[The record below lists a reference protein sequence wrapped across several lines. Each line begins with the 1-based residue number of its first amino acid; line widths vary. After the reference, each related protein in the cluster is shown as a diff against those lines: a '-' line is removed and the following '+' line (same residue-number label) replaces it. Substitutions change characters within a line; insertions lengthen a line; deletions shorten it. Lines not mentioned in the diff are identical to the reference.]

1 MAHQRDENFTYMS
14 EDSEWILLEEK
25 IYLLPGVLPRDENE
39 YDMPVIGV
47 NSNEKKRQSSI
58 DHTSSFIEEIH
69 KKNSRTAKVT
79 DTSRKKAR
87 APPEL
92 ISVDEVTML
101 TNPHGKKLVF
111 SKSSTPLPQRFM
123 HCGDPSQKKP
133 LMTRTPG
140 QILPGSK
147 WPSEK
152 STNSSSISEFISG
165 DCRGKEDT
173 KKQEKDEG
181 CFQLSPQMYR
191 PVHTTR
197 KSSRSIA
204 SGRIPSSSFSHL
216 PPSSSFSGHT
226 VGISTG
232 NFADYGRRKLVN
244 SQSIP
249 FSQQP
254 EFRRES
260 PTPQKPNSAQAQ
272 ILPAFQWPPIEGE
285 TDCMENDL
293 GALRL
298 EENAPCGG
306 KAKKEYENRIN
317 SLGTL
322 STLQGRHL
330 NWYKYSRS
338 TSLTVQPPSKISPP
352 FAASSQ
358 SKTISSSV
366 QILPV
371 FQQPGTKKITN
382 HDDDVRQDFMQKLDV
397 KERND
402 VRDGPLYSCISST
415 DLAGQSKPFSPMP
428 PKCSELYKREED
440 EEKTEKPLPEVRV
453 EGCLLWK
460 RRMKNDERQPVF
472 CGAPLKDFI
481 DAERKLRD
489 LNCEDIS
496 DQEKA

>member
-1 MAHQRDENFTYMS
+1 MAHQRDENFTDMS

-79 DTSRKKAR
+79 DTSRTKTR

-92 ISVDEVTML
+92 ISVDEVTIL
-101 TNPHGKKLVF
+101 TNPHSKKLVF

-123 HCGDPSQKKP
+123 HSGDPSQKKP

-260 PTPQKPNSAQAQ
+260 PTPRKPNSAQAQ

-322 STLQGRHL
+322 SVLQGRHL

-382 HDDDVRQDFMQKLDV
+382 HDDDVRQDFMQKLDF

-460 RRMKNDERQPVF
+460 RRIKNDERQPVF

>member
-79 DTSRKKAR
+79 DTSRTKAR

-101 TNPHGKKLVF
+101 TNPHSKKLVF

-415 DLAGQSKPFSPMP
+415 DLAGQSRPFSPMP
-428 PKCSELYKREED
+428 PKCSELYKRGED

>member
-1 MAHQRDENFTYMS
+1 MAHQRDEHFTDMS

-25 IYLLPGVLPRDENE
+25 IYLLPGVLPRNENE

-58 DHTSSFIEEIH
+58 DHTSSFIEETH
-69 KKNSRTAKVT
+69 KKNSRTSKVT
-79 DTSRKKAR
+79 GTSRTKVK

-101 TNPHGKKLVF
+101 TNPHSKKLVF

-123 HCGDPSQKKP
+123 HSGDPSQRKP
-133 LMTRTPG
+133 LMARTPG

-147 WPSEK
+147 RPSEK
-152 STNSSSISEFISG
+152 GTHSG
-165 DCRGKEDT
+165 DCGGKEDI
-173 KKQEKDEG
+173 KKQQKDEE
-181 CFQLSPQMYR
+181 CFRLSPQMHR

-197 KSSRSIA
+197 KSSRSI
-204 SGRIPSSSFSHL
+204 STGRIQSSSFSHL
-216 PPSSSFSGHT
+216 PRSTSISGHT
-226 VGISTG
+226 VGSSTG
-232 NFADYGRRKLVN
+232 NLADYGRRKLVN

-249 FSQQP
+249 LSQQP
-254 EFRRES
+254 KFRRES
-260 PTPQKPNSAQAQ
+260 PTPRKPNSAPAQ
-272 ILPAFQWPPIEGE
+272 ILPAFQWPPIEEE
-285 TDCMENDL
+285 TDCLENEL
-293 GALRL
+293 GTLRL
-298 EENAPCGG
+298 EENASCGG

-322 STLQGRHL
+322 SALQGSHL

-338 TSLTVQPPSKISPP
+338 TALTVQPPSKISPP
-352 FAASSQ
+352 VAASSQ
-358 SKTISSSV
+358 SKTIPSSE

-371 FQQPGTKKITN
+371 FQQPGIKKITN
-382 HDDDVRQDFMQKLDV
+382 HDDNDVGLDSVQKVDV

-402 VRDGPLYSCISST
+402 VTDDPRYSCVSST
-415 DLAGQSKPFSPMP
+415 DLAAQSRPFSPMP

-460 RRMKNDERQPVF
+460 RRIKNDERQPVF
-472 CGAPLKDFI
+472 CSPPLKDFI

-496 DQEKA
+496 DQEEG

>member
-1 MAHQRDENFTYMS
+1 MAHQRDENFTDMS

-58 DHTSSFIEEIH
+58 DRTSSFIEEID
-69 KKNSRTAKVT
+69 KKNSRTAKVIG
-79 DTSRKKAR
+79 TSRTKAK

-92 ISVDEVTML
+92 ISVDEVTMV
-101 TNPHGKKLVF
+101 TNPHSKKLVF
-111 SKSSTPLPQRFM
+111 SKSSTPLPQRLV
-123 HCGDPSQKKP
+123 HSGNPSQRRP
-133 LMTRTPG
+133 LLTRTRG

-152 STNSSSISEFISG
+152 GTHSG
-165 DCRGKEDT
+165 DYGGKEDT
-173 KKQEKDEG
+173 KEQEKDEG
-181 CFQLSPQMYR
+181 CFQLSPQMCR
-191 PVHTTR
+191 TVHTTR

-204 SGRIPSSSFSHL
+204 TGRIPSSSFSHL

-226 VGISTG
+226 VGNSTW

-260 PTPQKPNSAQAQ
+260 PTPRKPNSAQAQ

-330 NWYKYSRS
+330 NRYKYSRS

-460 RRMKNDERQPVF
+460 RRIKNDERQPVF

>member
-1 MAHQRDENFTYMS
+1 MAHQRGENFTDMS

-69 KKNSRTAKVT
+69 KKNSRTAKVIG
-79 DTSRKKAR
+79 TSRTKAK

-92 ISVDEVTML
+92 ISVDEVTMV
-101 TNPHGKKLVF
+101 TNPHSKKLVF
-111 SKSSTPLPQRFM
+111 SKSSTPLPQRLV
-123 HCGDPSQKKP
+123 HSGNPSQRKP
-133 LMTRTPG
+133 LLTRTRG

-152 STNSSSISEFISG
+152 GTHSG
-165 DCRGKEDT
+165 DYGGKEDT
-173 KKQEKDEG
+173 KEQEKDEG
-181 CFQLSPQMYR
+181 CFQLSPQMCR
-191 PVHTTR
+191 TVHTTR

-204 SGRIPSSSFSHL
+204 TGRIPSSSFSHL

-226 VGISTG
+226 VGNSTG

-260 PTPQKPNSAQAQ
+260 PTPRKPNSAPAQ

-285 TDCMENDL
+285 TDCVGNDL

-306 KAKKEYENRIN
+306 KVKKEYENRIN

-322 STLQGRHL
+322 SALQGRHL

-338 TSLTVQPPSKISPP
+338 NSLSVQPPSKISPP
-352 FAASSQ
+352 VAASSQ
-358 SKTISSSV
+358 SNTISSSV

-382 HDDDVRQDFMQKLDV
+382 HDDNDVRQDFMQKLDV

-415 DLAGQSKPFSPMP
+415 DLAGQSRPFSPMP
-428 PKCSELYKREED
+428 PKCSELYKRGED

-460 RRMKNDERQPVF
+460 RRIKNDERQPLF
-472 CGAPLKDFI
+472 CSAPLKDFI

-496 DQEKA
+496 DQEEA

>member
-1 MAHQRDENFTYMS
+1 MAHQRDENFTDVS

-79 DTSRKKAR
+79 DTSRTKAR

-101 TNPHGKKLVF
+101 TNPHSKKLVF

-123 HCGDPSQKKP
+123 HSGDPSQKKP

-165 DCRGKEDT
+165 DCGGKEDT

-254 EFRRES
+254 EFHRES
-260 PTPQKPNSAQAQ
+260 PTPRKPNSAQAQ

-460 RRMKNDERQPVF
+460 RRIKNDERQPVF

>member
-1 MAHQRDENFTYMS
+1 MAHQRDENFTDMS

-58 DHTSSFIEEIH
+58 DHTSSFIEDTL
-69 KKNSRTAKVT
+69 KKNLRTEKVT
-79 DTSRKKAR
+79 DTSRTKAK

-101 TNPHGKKLVF
+101 TNPHSKKLVF

-123 HCGDPSQKKP
+123 HSGDPSQKKP
-133 LMTRTPG
+133 LMTRTPR

-152 STNSSSISEFISG
+152 GTHSG
-165 DCRGKEDT
+165 DCGGKEDT
-173 KKQEKDEG
+173 KKQDKDEG
-181 CFQLSPQMYR
+181 CFQLSQQMYR

-204 SGRIPSSSFSHL
+204 TGRISSSSFSHL

-232 NFADYGRRKLVN
+232 NLADYGRRKLVN

-249 FSQQP
+249 FSHQP

-260 PTPQKPNSAQAQ
+260 PTPRKPNSAPAQ

-285 TDCMENDL
+285 TDCVENDL

-306 KAKKEYENRIN
+306 KAKKEHENRIN

-322 STLQGRHL
+322 SALQGRHL

-352 FAASSQ
+352 VAASSQ

-382 HDDDVRQDFMQKLDV
+382 HDDNDVRQDFMQKFDV

-415 DLAGQSKPFSPMP
+415 DLAGQSRPFSPMP

-460 RRMKNDERQPVF
+460 RRIKNDERQPVF

>member
-1 MAHQRDENFTYMS
+1 MAHQRDENFTDMS

-39 YDMPVIGV
+39 YGMPVIGV

-58 DHTSSFIEEIH
+58 DHTSSFIEDTL
-69 KKNSRTAKVT
+69 KKNSRTEKVT
-79 DTSRKKAR
+79 DTSRTKAK

-101 TNPHGKKLVF
+101 TNPHSKKLVF
-111 SKSSTPLPQRFM
+111 SKSSTPLPQRLV
-123 HCGDPSQKKP
+123 HSGNPSQRKP
-133 LMTRTPG
+133 LLTRTRG

-147 WPSEK
+147 WPSK
-152 STNSSSISEFISG
+152 KGTHSG
-165 DCRGKEDT
+165 DCGGKEDT
-173 KKQEKDEG
+173 KKQDKDEG
-181 CFQLSPQMYR
+181 CFQPSPQMCR

-204 SGRIPSSSFSHL
+204 TGRIPSSSFSHL

-249 FSQQP
+249 FSHQP

-260 PTPQKPNSAQAQ
+260 PTPRKPNSAPAQ

-285 TDCMENDL
+285 TDCVENDL

-322 STLQGRHL
+322 SALQGRHL

-352 FAASSQ
+352 VAASSQ

-382 HDDDVRQDFMQKLDV
+382 HDDNDVRQDFMQKLDV

-402 VRDGPLYSCISST
+402 VRDGSRYSCISST
-415 DLAGQSKPFSPMP
+415 DLAGQSRPFSPMP
-428 PKCSELYKREED
+428 PKCREGYKREED
-440 EEKTEKPLPEVRV
+440 EEKTEKPLPDVRV

-460 RRMKNDERQPVF
+460 RRIKNDERQPVF
-472 CGAPLKDFI
+472 CSPPLEDFI

-496 DQEKA
+496 DREEA

>member
-1 MAHQRDENFTYMS
+1 M
-14 EDSEWILLEEK
+14 
-25 IYLLPGVLPRDENE
+25 
-39 YDMPVIGV
+39 
-47 NSNEKKRQSSI
+47 
-58 DHTSSFIEEIH
+58 
-69 KKNSRTAKVT
+69 
-79 DTSRKKAR
+79 
-87 APPEL
+87 
-92 ISVDEVTML
+92 
-101 TNPHGKKLVF
+101 
-111 SKSSTPLPQRFM
+111 
-123 HCGDPSQKKP
+123 
-133 LMTRTPG
+133 
-140 QILPGSK
+140 
-147 WPSEK
+147 
-152 STNSSSISEFISG
+152 
-165 DCRGKEDT
+165 
-173 KKQEKDEG
+173 
-181 CFQLSPQMYR
+181 
-191 PVHTTR
+191 
-197 KSSRSIA
+197 
-204 SGRIPSSSFSHL
+204 
-216 PPSSSFSGHT
+216 
-226 VGISTG
+226 
-232 NFADYGRRKLVN
+232 N

-260 PTPQKPNSAQAQ
+260 PTPRKPNSAPAQ

-285 TDCMENDL
+285 TDCVENDL

-322 STLQGRHL
+322 SALQGRHL

>member
-1 MAHQRDENFTYMS
+1 MAHQRDENFTDMS

-69 KKNSRTAKVT
+69 KKNSRTEKVT
-79 DTSRKKAR
+79 GTSKTKAK

-101 TNPHGKKLVF
+101 TNPHSKKLVF
-111 SKSSTPLPQRFM
+111 SKSSTPLPQRFV
-123 HCGDPSQKKP
+123 HSGDPSQRKP

-152 STNSSSISEFISG
+152 GTLSG

-181 CFQLSPQMYR
+181 CFQLSQQMYR
-191 PVHTTR
+191 PFHTTG
-197 KSSRSIA
+197 KTSRSIA
-204 SGRIPSSSFSHL
+204 TGRIPSGSFSHL

-226 VGISTG
+226 VANSTG
-232 NFADYGRRKLVN
+232 NFIDYERRKLVN

-254 EFRRES
+254 KFRRES
-260 PTPQKPNSAQAQ
+260 PTPRKPNSAPAQ

-285 TDCMENDL
+285 TDCVENDL

-306 KAKKEYENRIN
+306 KAKKEHENRIN

-322 STLQGRHL
+322 SALQGRHL

-338 TSLTVQPPSKISPP
+338 NSLTVQPPSKISPP
-352 FAASSQ
+352 VAASSQ

-366 QILPV
+366 QILPF

-382 HDDDVRQDFMQKLDV
+382 HDDNDVRQDFMQKLDV

-402 VRDGPLYSCISST
+402 VREGPRYSCISST
-415 DLAGQSKPFSPMP
+415 DLAGQSRPFSPMP

-460 RRMKNDERQPVF
+460 RRIKNDERQPLF
-472 CGAPLKDFI
+472 CSAPLKDFI

-496 DQEKA
+496 DQEEA

>member
-1 MAHQRDENFTYMS
+1 MAHQRDENVTDLS
-14 EDSEWILLEEK
+14 ENGEWILLEEK
-25 IYLLPGVLPRDENE
+25 IYLLPGVLPRDEKE

-47 NSNEKKRQSSI
+47 NSNEKRQSSI
-58 DHTSSFIEEIH
+58 DHTSSFIEDTL
-69 KKNSRTAKVT
+69 KKNSRTAKVIG
-79 DTSRKKAR
+79 TSRTKAN

-101 TNPHGKKLVF
+101 TNPHSKKLVF

-123 HCGDPSQKKP
+123 HSGDPSQRKP
-133 LMTRTPG
+133 LLTRTRG

-152 STNSSSISEFISG
+152 GTLSG
-165 DCRGKEDT
+165 DCGGKEDT
-173 KKQEKDEG
+173 KKKEKDEG

-204 SGRIPSSSFSHL
+204 IGRIPSSSFSH
-216 PPSSSFSGHT
+216 PTPSSSFSGHT
-226 VGISTG
+226 VGSSTG

-260 PTPQKPNSAQAQ
+260 PTPRKPNSAPAQ

-285 TDCMENDL
+285 TDCVENDL

-322 STLQGRHL
+322 SALQGRHL

-352 FAASSQ
+352 VAASQ

-382 HDDDVRQDFMQKLDV
+382 HDDNDVRQDFMQKLDV

-402 VRDGPLYSCISST
+402 VRDGPRYSCISST
-415 DLAGQSKPFSPMP
+415 DLAGQSRPFCPMP

-460 RRMKNDERQPVF
+460 RRIKNDERHPVF
-472 CGAPLKDFI
+472 GSAPLKDFI

-496 DQEKA
+496 DQEEG

>member
-1 MAHQRDENFTYMS
+1 MAHQRDENFTDMS

-352 FAASSQ
+352 VAASSQ

-460 RRMKNDERQPVF
+460 RRIKNDERQPVF